1 MSNDT
6 PAIKRGDEYIV
17 IFSGGPNDGQTG
29 KRISTDGTWDDEI
42 TVLTAVDGKETMIDY
57 NMESWRELGGQYHV
71 TYVYDK
77 ADSEQVEDPED
88 RGGRQ

>member
-1 MSNDT
+1 MSNET
-6 PAIKRGDEYIV
+6 PTINHGDEYVV
-17 IFSGGPNDGQTG
+17 IYSGGPNDGRTD
-29 KRISTDGTWDDEI
+29 KRISTDGTWDSEI

-57 NMESWRELGGQYHV
+57 NFESWRELSGQYYV

-77 ADSEQVEDPED
+77 EDSEPVEDPED

>member
-17 IFSGGPNDGQTG
+17 IYSGGPNDGQTG
-29 KRISTDGTWDDEI
+29 RRISTDGTWDDEI

-57 NMESWRELGGQYHV
+57 NVDSWREVGGQYHV
-71 TYVYDK
+71 TYVFDK
-77 ADSEQVEDPED
+77 ADSEPVEDPED
-88 RGGRQ
+88 RGSQ

>member
-17 IFSGGPNDGQTG
+17 IYSGGPNDGQTG

-42 TVLTAVDGKETMIDY
+42 TVLTAVDGKETLIDY
-57 NMESWRELGGQYHV
+57 NMDSWREVGGQYHV
-71 TYVYDK
+71 TYVFDK
-77 ADSEQVEDPED
+77 ADSEPVEDPED
-88 RGGRQ
+88 RGSQ

>member
-17 IFSGGPNDGQTG
+17 IYSGGPNDGQTG

-42 TVLTAVDGKETMIDY
+42 TVITAVDGKETMIDY
-57 NMESWRELGGQYHV
+57 NMDSWREVGGQYHV
-71 TYVYDK
+71 TYVFDK
-77 ADSEQVEDPED
+77 ADSEPVEDPED
-88 RGGRQ
+88 RGSQ